1 MENGFIVACYS
12 AFFFLMDLC
21 VFGMAFFRRKDSDSQ
36 KAFCKFALSVLI
48 LQFFAFNMTA
58 FELGVY
64 DCARAIKGFS
74 YFVVVASPAVS
85 AYFVCGWLTKL
96 FSLREMNLPKWAEIA
111 LALPMVIY
119 VLLCL
124 VSLKTHWVF
133 FMDEKDV
140 YHQGSLYVLQLA
152 VPYFYLLGIFAVLVK
167 DHLKQRTNSNG
178 KIIKFI
184 LLYTLP
190 PIIGSGIQTLLES
203 QGNFSSSGVSAAL
216 LLCYIGMYMGDAEE
230 QRRLKDLA
238 DFNDKL
244 QLVNKQ
250 LRTTMMLGEL
260 QAKTVAES
268 IRGGFKIS
276 LDDKQFSLKYV
287 SDQFAKM
294 LGYTVDELMAASGG
308 TMAGLVDVES
318 ARSEIRKARHKVDA
332 GEMFV
337 MNFRMRCKDGSWKH
351 VEERGRLI
359 KNEDSVSEFWSVVID
374 KDEQV
379 RIETAFAEAEKSR
392 KELAEYSNIIS
403 TTGLGI
409 WFVTLKDGA
418 PGLMHGDK
426 KLYELMG
433 IDGDSMSWEDIHE
446 FLAGRILPEDL
457 PVFGAAIDKMKQGQ
471 FAEALYRWKHPT
483 KGVIYNRCGGT
494 AVRAPDGSYQLSGYH
509 GDATEIVMNERKQQD
524 LLKDALAAAEES
536 SRAKTTFLNNMS
548 HDIRTP
554 MNAIL
559 GFANLIERDCENPEL
574 LRNHLKK
581 LKSSGDFLLSL
592 INNVLE
598 MARIESGKY
607 EMEEVAVNLQESSA
621 LTATIFDTAL
631 KEQNLT
637 LSSTVRVTHEYVYVD
652 IVKMREIIINL
663 ISNAI
668 KYSKKNGHINVSLI
682 ELPQKR
688 DGYGYYEFVV
698 EDDGIGMSESY
709 LPHLFDSFERERNST
724 ESKIVGTGLGLPIVK
739 KLLELMGGT
748 ISVESALGKGT
759 KFTLLIE
766 HRLCMERDIVHDSDC
781 SSPSKVDFVGKRILL
796 AEDNDLNAEIA
807 ENLLTDAGFKVE
819 RATDGC
825 HCIELL
831 NKASADYYDII
842 LMDIL
847 MPCMDGY
854 ETTRRIRKLNNA
866 RKDIPIVAMTANA
879 FDEDRRAAMDA
890 GMNGHVAKPINMD
903 VLLEALKGLFK

>member
-1 MENGFIVACYS
+1 MNTGFIVACYS
-12 AFFFLMDLC
+12 AFFVLMDLC
-21 VFGMAFFRRKDSDSQ
+21 VFGIAFFRRKDSDSQ
-36 KAFCKFALSVLI
+36 KAFCKFALSVVF

-64 DCARAIKGFS
+64 DCDRVVRDFS
-74 YFVVVASPAVS
+74 YFVVVATPAIS
-85 AYFVCGWLTKL
+85 AYLVCGWLTKL
-96 FSLREMNLPKWAEIA
+96 FAQKEREFSKWVEIA
-111 LALPMVIY
+111 VAAPMAIY

-124 VSLKTHWVF
+124 VSLRTHWVF
-133 FMDEKDV
+133 FVDEKDV
-140 YHQGSLYVLQLA
+140 YHQGPLYVLQLA
-152 VPYFYLLGIFAVLVK
+152 VPYFYILGIFIVLLK
-167 DHLKQRTNSNG
+167 DNLKKKMNSNG
-178 KIIKFI
+178 RIIKFI
-184 LLYTLP
+184 FFYTLP
-190 PIIGSGIQTLLES
+190 PIIGSGVQFFLES
-203 QGNFSSSGVSAAL
+203 QGNFSSSGISAAL
-216 LLCYIGMYMGDAEE
+216 LLCYIGMYIGDAEE
-230 QRRLKDLA
+230 HRRLKDLA
-238 DFNDKL
+238 NFNEQL
-244 QLVNKQ
+244 QKVNKQ
-250 LRTTMMLGEL
+250 LRTTMMRGEL
-260 QAKTVAES
+260 QAKTVAEA

-276 LDDKQFSLKYV
+276 LDDKLFSLKYV

-294 LGYTVDELMAASGG
+294 LGYTVDELMEASGG

-318 ARSEIRKARHKVDA
+318 ARSEIMNARHKVDS

-337 MNFRMRCKDGSWKH
+337 MNFLMRCKDGSWKH
-351 VEERGRLI
+351 VEEYGRLI
-359 KNEDSVSEFWSVVID
+359 QVENSKSEFWSVVVD
-374 KDEQV
+374 KEEQV
-379 RIETAFAEAEKSR
+379 RAENALADVEKSR
-392 KELAEYSNIIS
+392 KNLAEYNDIVSRA
-403 TTGLGI
+403 GLGI

-418 PGLMHGDK
+418 VGRMHGND

-433 IDGDSMSWEDIHE
+433 IDGRNMSEEDIHE

-457 PVFGAAIDKMKQGQ
+457 PVFGAAIDKMKKGQ
-471 FAEALYRWKHPT
+471 FAEALYRWNHPT

-494 AVRAPDGSYQLSGYH
+494 AVQMPDGSFQLSGYH
-509 GDATEIVMNERKQQD
+509 GDATEIVMNERKQRD
-524 LLKDALAAAEES
+524 LLKKALAAAEES
-536 SRAKTTFLNNMS
+536 NRAKTTFLNNMS

-559 GFANLIERDCENPEL
+559 GFANLMERDCENPEL
-574 LRNHLKK
+574 VKNHLKK

-607 EMEEVAVNLQESSA
+607 EIEEVAINLQESSA
-621 LTATIFDTAL
+621 LTANIFDTAL
-631 KEQNLT
+631 KEQNLS
-637 LSSTVRVTHEYVYVD
+637 LSSTVCVTHENVYVD

-668 KYSKKNGHINVSLI
+668 KYSKKDGHIYVTLK

-688 DGYGYYEFVV
+688 DGYGFYEFIV

-724 ESKIVGTGLGLPIVK
+724 ESKIAGTGLGLPIVK
-739 KLLELMGGT
+739 KLLELIGGT
-748 ISVESALGKGT
+748 ISVESELGKGT
-759 KFTLLIE
+759 KFTLQFE
-766 HRLCMERDIVHDSDC
+766 HRLCSEQDIVRNIGC
-781 SSPSKVDFVGKRILL
+781 SNSSKVDFMGKRILL

-807 ENLLTDAGFKVE
+807 ENLLTDAGFKVD

-831 NKASADYYDII
+831 NKADADYYDII

-854 ETTRRIRKLNNA
+854 ETTRRIRKLNNT

-879 FDEDRRAAMDA
+879 FEEDRRAAMDA
-890 GMNGHVAKPINMD
+890 GMNGHVAKPID
-903 VLLEALKGLFK
+903 VEVLLKTLGNLIK